1 MPIYTATRAGDT
13 AQFTAQDAD
22 TGLLV
27 PDRVGGAHVQVR
39 INSIIFSTA
48 STITGWEIALK
59 NGAFSCTW
67 KTDTSTDFVLA
78 DTMGILLV
86 PNTDTDQPWSIAFTT
101 DTMAGAGTVWIDYE
115 LVGRQSP

>member
-1 MPIYTATRAGDT
+1 MIYTATRGGA
-13 AQFTAQDAD
+13 ANQFTAADAD

-27 PDRVGGAHVQVR
+27 PARVGGQGQLQIK
-39 INSIIFSTA
+39 INSVIFSTA
-48 STITGWEIALK
+48 STITGWEIALV

-67 KTDTSTDFVLA
+67 QTGSTTDFVLA
-78 DTMGILLV
+78 DTNGILLV

-115 LVGRQSP
+115 IVGRQSP